1 MKTKLFSLSVTFAIV
16 LQFALIGMQSTGVNG
31 LGVTSLWNENATQPC
46 SITEDNYGMVT
57 LQSSTA
63 GEMCSI
69 LISTPPENSITILA
83 PNGVP
88 EEDSLYI
95 ERLDDG
101 FECQNR
107 FFAINGLES
116 CQVTFPDET
125 IQVNLQSASAL
136 TIKEEKG
143 DASTD
148 ETEPQ
153 ATTDTTCAGSPTSD
167 CSSIEGYDNITLC
180 SYQYSSWSD
189 SMNKCQ
195 FGIHTECNV
204 NLYSQ
209 EAILDCSE
217 TEVLEIRRVLLA
229 FPYPLSTELEVGFW
243 SSVPPKIDVN
253 TLEGLEDIVGLYLE
267 GTQLLEINPEIFK
280 PLQNLKLLNMK
291 FNRLGLGN
299 FREDSFKHVLDLT
312 DLYLSVNMFNSLPAK
327 LLRGMSKLEDIRI
340 DRNNLTAFDVNFFQ
354 GLSKL
359 KKMNFNDN
367 SFKSLPVGL
376 FDDLESLELIQF
388 KNCKIAA
395 LEKGLFQGLT
405 SLLIINFQNNAL
417 KTLPVGIFQGQGLDK
432 LKKFNLRNNE
442 ISFIPNGTFHGLP
455 KLDDIGLDYN
465 KLTDLSNG
473 ALDNLP
479 TLRLLFLQGNG
490 IKTLDCEN
498 NFKNVPI
505 LQTLDFGEN
514 ELETIPE
521 KCFDNLWSKL
531 RKLRLD
537 ANKLTKLDE
546 NLFNVLGSLRQI
558 DISSNKLDT
567 FPRTDNLTALVYLDA
582 TDNPLAK
589 VNGDTLAHFAKGKAR
604 LRVSQHIICEC
615 FAPDNVRCIA
625 EGEKPA
631 TITCGARNG

>member
-1 MKTKLFSLSVTFAIV
+1 MADGIIFVSFKKMTPLTVIATFTIA
-16 LQFALIGMQSTGVNG
+16 LQFALIGMQSTNVYG
-31 LGVTSLWNENATQPC
+31 LGVTSLWNENATKPC
-46 SITEDNYGMVT
+46 SITNDNNGVVT
-57 LQSSTA
+57 FQSSA

-69 LISTPPENSITILA
+69 VISAPPENSITISA

-101 FECQNR
+101 FKCRDR
-107 FFAINGLES
+107 FYVINGLES
-116 CQVTFPDET
+116 CQATFPDET
-125 IQVNLQSASAL
+125 IQVNLQSDSTL
-136 TIKEEKG
+136 TITEEEG
-143 DASTD
+143 DAPTD

-195 FGIHTECNV
+195 FRIHTKCNV
-204 NLYSQ
+204 KLYNQ
-209 EAILDCSE
+209 EAILDCPKTE
-217 TEVLEIRRVLLA
+217 TLETRRVLLP
-229 FPYPLSTELEVGFW
+229 FPHPLPAELEVGFW

-253 TLEGLEDIVGLYLE
+253 ALEGLENIVGLYLE
-267 GTQLLEINPEIFK
+267 AVQLTEINPEIFK

-299 FREDSFKHVLDLT
+299 FREDTFKHVLDLT

-340 DRNNLTAFDVNFFQ
+340 DRNSLTSFDVNFFQ

-376 FDDLESLELIQF
+376 FDGLESLELIQF
-388 KNCKIAA
+388 SNCKIAA

-405 SLLIINFQNNAL
+405 NLLIIKFQNNAL

-432 LKKFNLRNNE
+432 LKKFNLKDNE
-442 ISFIPNGTFHGLP
+442 ISFVPNGTFHGLP

-465 KLTDLSNG
+465 KLSDLSNG

-490 IKTLDCEN
+490 IKTLDCDN
-498 NFKNVPI
+498 NFKNLPK
-505 LQTLDFGEN
+505 LQTLDLGKN
-514 ELETIPE
+514 ELETIP
-521 KCFDNLWSKL
+521 KMCFDNLWNKL

-537 ANKLTKLDE
+537 SNKLTKLDD
-546 NLFNVLGSLRQI
+546 NLFNVLGGLRQI

-567 FPRTDNLTALVYLDA
+567 FPQNRQSN
-582 TDNPLAK
+582 
-589 VNGDTLAHFAKGKAR
+589 
-604 LRVSQHIICEC
+604 
-615 FAPDNVRCIA
+615 
-625 EGEKPA
+625 
-631 TITCGARNG
+631 